1 MHILTSASKLCT
13 LLAAVALWAL
23 SWSPDL
29 ARAQTPAADSGDVA
43 AQRRELR
50 ISLAE
55 AMRIAFQNNLDIRIV
70 GFDRSLAQERVT
82 SAKGRFEPFFFIGI
96 PGATGINPFPG
107 GAAFGG
113 GGGFGGFGFSDIQ
126 SPASTALAGADT
138 VTSQTGATLF
148 DFQQTLQG
156 GMRYDVTYN
165 VSRTDT
171 NSIFQS
177 LNPSWDNTLA
187 VSIVQPLLNG
197 RGRDAAAVDMLL
209 AQANTVV
216 SEHAFR
222 SQVEAILLQV
232 ERAYWQLVFAERDLA
247 VKESSLQLAREQLG
261 RTEVQVEVGLI
272 APVQTTQAE
281 VQVAARET
289 ELIVARNGL
298 EDARDV
304 LRVLLRAEAL
314 PNGWDTALEPTDE
327 PRIEAAPVDLQA
339 AIAAAMEKRPEIDQ
353 GQAVI
358 EARGVEVRA
367 NQSALLP
374 RVDLLAQVSVN
385 GIGGDRQVRQGAFPG
400 QIVDVI
406 PGGYGDAID
415 QLFSFDFTSWRLGVN
430 VTVPIGNSTAKGNY
444 AQATINQ
451 DRARVDLERTKQ
463 RVILEVRQ
471 AARGVTAAA
480 EAARSAAKT
489 RQLAERQL
497 EIETDRFEVGMS
509 TNFEVLRFQDDLA
522 VVRSG
527 ELRAVIEHRLAVAEL
542 ERATGRLLDKYG
554 IRIRSAFERPAS

>member
-554 IRIRSAFERPAS
+554 IRIRSASERPS

>member
-23 SWSPDL
+23 SWSPGL
-29 ARAQTPAADSGDVA
+29 ARAQTPAADAGDVA
-43 AQRRELR
+43 AQRHELR

-55 AMRIAFQNNLDIRIV
+55 AMRIAFQNNLDIRVV

-82 SAKGRFEPFFFIGI
+82 SAKGRFEPFFFIGV

-156 GMRYDVTYN
+156 GTRYDVTYN

-298 EDARDV
+298 ENARDV

-385 GIGGDRQVRQGAFPG
+385 GIGGDRQVREGAFPG

>member
-23 SWSPDL
+23 SWSPGL

-55 AMRIAFQNNLDIRIV
+55 AMRIAFQNNLDIRVV

-327 PRIEAAPVDLQA
+327 PRIEAAPVNLQA

-451 DRARVDLERTKQ
+451 DRARVVLERTKQ

-554 IRIRSAFERPAS
+554 IRIRSASERPS

>member
-451 DRARVDLERTKQ
+451 DRARVVLERTKQ

-554 IRIRSAFERPAS
+554 IRIRSASERPS